1 MGRDEFNREL
11 VQLKGDVVKM
21 ATLLEELVYKAV
33 RSMVLK
39 DVGLAEEV
47 ITSDDIVDKMT
58 VDIEQRCLSLIALRQ
73 PMAKD
78 LRTIG
83 SVLRI
88 IVDLERIGDYAEGL
102 AKITIKLKDQE
113 YMKPLI
119 DIPRM
124 GEISREMLKKCTQ
137 AMLEEDPVM
146 CWTLVEDEQ
155 VMDALYD
162 QIFRELLAYMM
173 ADPKTIN
180 QATSLLLAAGH
191 LERIGDHITN
201 VGEMIIFAISG
212 ERVDINRMAREQRR

>member
-1 MGRDEFNREL
+1 
-11 VQLKGDVVKM
+11 
-21 ATLLEELVYKAV
+21 
-33 RSMVLK
+33 
-39 DVGLAEEV
+39 
-47 ITSDDIVDKMT
+47 
-58 VDIEQRCLSLIALRQ
+58 
-73 PMAKD
+73 MAKD

-137 AMLEEDPVM
+137 AMLEEDPAM